1 MKTKINAREI
11 KYKLNI
17 MIVVW
22 EWDNLILKQIV
33 TIDSKWTKYLRMK
46 LKRNKLK
53 NSTQNQY

>member
-11 KYKLNI
+11 EYKLNV

-33 TIDSKWTKYLRMK
+33 RIDSK
-46 LKRNKLK
+46 
-53 NSTQNQY
+53 